1 MKSRKSF
8 LILPLLLL
16 FVTGGLSAQSQ
27 QLPRWDEIE
36 YPPLKNFSKPDLEIF
51 TLDNGIE
58 FFLIEDN
65 ELPLVNIRVT
75 VRTGGILDP
84 NDKTGLTNI
93 LGDVIRSGGSENYPA
108 DELNTLLENKA
119 ASMETFGGFTSM
131 GASMNVLKEDVDELL
146 PVFVD
151 LLQNPQLPEDKISLA
166 KTQYKSS
173 VSRRNDDQGGIANRE
188 FGRLIYGADSPYGRM
203 MEYETIDAVTRADLE
218 ERHSEAFVGSNML
231 IGIVGDF
238 NTEEMKQKLQAA
250 FGSIPTGSPTN
261 LLPPE
266 VNYEYTSSINFINKP
281 DVNQSYVLLGHIGGL
296 RENPDYA
303 ALQVMNEVLSGGF
316 SGRLF
321 QVVRTDLGLAYAVFG
336 AFGSGTLYEGQFYA
350 GVMTQSASTAQA
362 IDAIIEQIRRIQNEP
377 ITEQELSLTK
387 DQFLNSLV
395 FRYDSKAKVL
405 NERLSNEYV
414 GLPADAFD
422 KLIDEIKAVSIED
435 VQRVA
440 RQYLRPDVLQ
450 ILVVGNG
457 TEIGDQ
463 LEKYGQIN
471 EVDIEIPTPS
481 ASSSESESGDA
492 VRGSEWKERMSVAI
506 LPQGRPEGVIVM
518 DAVNDIQTPNG
529 PMSLVNEQELDFTGR
544 KLTSI
549 ISTPMGDITVE
560 IGETTGSQ
568 SVAGQSMNLPP
579 VQVKAAWE
587 ELYRSPLWVAL
598 NPSSYTAEFLGVV
611 EEDGAQYV
619 QVKFQGEEDNISLTV
634 LLDPET
640 ALPFKSSSTYFVAQ
654 MGDNIT
660 TETRFN
666 NWTAA
671 DGILMAYERITFVN
685 GAEQSTLK
693 VNSHAVR

>member
-1 MKSRKSF
+1 MNFIKPFSTF
-8 LILPLLLL
+8 TLLLL
-16 FVTGGLSAQSQ
+16 FLAGGLTAQAQ

-36 YPPLKNFSKPDLEIF
+36 YPPLKNFSKPELDIF

-58 FFLIEDN
+58 FYLIEDN

-84 NDKTGLTNI
+84 ADKTGLTNI
-93 LGDVIRSGGSENYPA
+93 LGDVLRSGGSQNYPA
-108 DELNTLLENKA
+108 DALNTLLENKA

-131 GASMNVLKEDVDELL
+131 GASMSVLKEDVDELL
-146 PVFVD
+146 PVFID
-151 LLQNPQLPEDKISLA
+151 LLQNPLLPEDKISLS

-173 VSRRNDDQGGIANRE
+173 ISRRNDDQGGIANRE
-188 FGRLIYGADSPYGRM
+188 FGRLIYGEESPYGRM
-203 MEYETIDAVTRADLE
+203 MEYATIDAVTRQDLV
-218 ERHSEAFVGSNML
+218 ERHEEAFVGSNML

-238 NTEEMKQKLQAA
+238 DAEEMKQKLQAA

-266 VNYEYTSSINFINKP
+266 VNYEYTSTINFIDKP

-296 RENPDYA
+296 RDNPDYA

-350 GVMTQSASTAQA
+350 GVMTQSATTAQA

-377 ITEQELSLTK
+377 ITQEELTLTK

-395 FRYDSKAKVL
+395 FKYDSKAKVL
-405 NERLSNEYV
+405 NERLTNEYV

-422 KLIDEIKAVSIED
+422 KLIDEIKAVSIDD

-440 RQYLRPDVLQ
+440 REYLRPDALQ

-457 TEIGDQ
+457 AEIGDQ
-463 LEKYGQIN
+463 LAKYGEIN
-471 EVDIEIPTPS
+471 GIDIAIPTP
-481 ASSSESESGDA
+481 AAKADETKGDA
-492 VRGSEWKERMSVAI
+492 ARGTEWLNRMVAAM
-506 LPQGRPEGVIVM
+506 LPGGQPEGAIVM
-518 DAVNDIQTPNG
+518 DAVNNVQTPNG
-529 PMSLVNEQELDFTGR
+529 PMALVSEQRMDVAGKQLI
-544 KLTSI
+544 SI
-549 ISTPMGDITVE
+549 ISTPMGDITIE
-560 IGETTGSQ
+560 INETSGSQ
-568 SVAGQSMNLPP
+568 SMAGQSMNLPP
-579 VQVKAAWE
+579 QQVQAAWE

-598 NPSSYTAEFLGVV
+598 NPSDYSAEFLGVV
-611 EEDGAQYV
+611 EEEGSQYV
-619 QVKFQGEEDNISLTV
+619 QVRFNGASDAIALIV

-640 ALPFKSSSTYFVAQ
+640 ALPYKSSTSTFVPQ
-654 MGDNIT
+654 MGANIDSDT
-660 TETRFN
+660 LFK
-666 NWTAA
+666 NWTES
-671 DGILMAYERITFVN
+671 DGIMMAYDRVTFVN
-685 GAEQSTLK
+685 GEEQSTMT
-693 VNSHAVR
+693 VNSHSVE

>member
-1 MKSRKSF
+1 
-8 LILPLLLL
+8 
-16 FVTGGLSAQSQ
+16 
-27 QLPRWDEIE
+27 
-36 YPPLKNFSKPDLEIF
+36 
-51 TLDNGIE
+51 
-58 FFLIEDN
+58 
-65 ELPLVNIRVT
+65 
-75 VRTGGILDP
+75 
-84 NDKTGLTNI
+84 
-93 LGDVIRSGGSENYPA
+93 
-108 DELNTLLENKA
+108 
-119 ASMETFGGFTSM
+119 M
-131 GASMNVLKEDVDELL
+131 GASMSVLKEDMDELL

-151 LLQNPQLPEDKISLA
+151 LLQNPLIPEDKISLA

-188 FGRLIYGADSPYGRM
+188 FGRLIYGEDSPYGRM
-203 MEYETIDAVTRADLE
+203 MEYETIDAVTRTDLV
-218 ERHSEAFVGSNML
+218 ERHQEAFVGSNML

-250 FGSIPTGSPTN
+250 FGSVPTGSPTN

-266 VNYEYTSSINFINKP
+266 INYEYTSTINFIDKP

-296 RENPDYA
+296 RENPDNA

-350 GVMTQSASTAQA
+350 GVMTQSSSTAQA

-377 ITEQELSLTK
+377 ITEEELGLTK

-405 NERLSNEYV
+405 SERLSNEYV

-440 RQYLRPDVLQ
+440 RQYLRSDALQ

-457 TEIGDQ
+457 AEIGDQ
-463 LEKYGQIN
+463 LEKYGKINQI
-471 EVDIEIPTPS
+471 DIEIPTPS
-481 ASSSESESGDA
+481 ASASEATSGD
-492 VRGSEWKERMSVAI
+492 VTRGAEWMNRMSGAM

-518 DAVNDIQTPNG
+518 DAVNNLQTPNG
-529 PMSLVNEQELDFTGR
+529 PMALVSEQELDFAGQ
-544 KLTSI
+544 KLIST
-549 ISTPMGDITVE
+549 ISTPMGDVVVE
-560 IGETTGSQ
+560 VGENSGSQ
-568 SVAGQSMNLPP
+568 SMGGQSMSLPP
-579 VQVKAAWE
+579 AQVKAAWE
-587 ELYRSPLWVAL
+587 ELYRSPLWVAM
-598 NPSSYTAEFLGVV
+598 NTDQYTAEFLGVV
-611 EEDGAQYV
+611 EEEGGQYV
-619 QVKFQGEEDNISLTV
+619 QVRFNGEADNISLTV

-654 MGDNIT
+654 MGQNVS
-660 TETRFN
+660 TETLFN
-666 NWTAA
+666 DWTLA
-671 DGILMAYERITFVN
+671 DGVMMAYERITFVN
-685 GAEQSTLK
+685 GAEQSTMK
-693 VNSHAVR
+693 VNSHSVR

>member
-1 MKSRKSF
+1 MKSLKSI

-16 FVTGGLSAQSQ
+16 FVTEGLSAQSQ
-27 QLPRWDEIE
+27 KLPRWDEIE
-36 YPPLKNFSKPDLEIF
+36 YPPLKNFTKPELDIF

-58 FFLIEDN
+58 FYLIEDN
-65 ELPLVNIRVT
+65 ELPLVNVRVT

-84 NDKTGLTNI
+84 ADKTGLTNI
-93 LGDVIRSGGSENYPA
+93 LGDVLRSGGSENYPA

-119 ASMETFGGFTSM
+119 ASMETFGGFTSI
-131 GASMNVLKEDVDELL
+131 GASMNVLKEDIDELL

-151 LLQNPQLPEDKISLA
+151 LLQNPLIPEDKISLA

-261 LLPPE
+261 LFPPE
-266 VNYEYTSSINFINKP
+266 INYEYTSTINFIDKP

-377 ITEQELSLTK
+377 ITEEEIGLTK

-440 RQYLRPDVLQ
+440 RHYLRPDALQ

-457 TEIGDQ
+457 AEIGDQ
-463 LEKYGQIN
+463 LEKYGQVN
-471 EVDIEIPTPS
+471 NVDIEIPTPS
-481 ASSSESESGDA
+481 SSSSSESGDA
-492 VRGSEWKERMSVAI
+492 IRGAEWKDRMSGAM
-506 LPQGRPEGVIVM
+506 LPQGRPEGIIVM
-518 DAVNDIQTPNG
+518 DAVNNVQTPNG
-529 PMSLVNEQELDFTGR
+529 PMALVSEQELDFTGQ
-544 KLTSI
+544 KLIST
-549 ISTPMGDITVE
+549 ISTPMGDIVVE
-560 IGETTGSQ
+560 VGVSSGSQ
-568 SVAGQSMNLPP
+568 SMGGQSMNLPP
-579 VQVKAAWE
+579 TQVKAAWE

-598 NPSSYTAEFLGVV
+598 NPDQYIAEFLGVV
-611 EEDGAQYV
+611 EEEGAQYV
-619 QVKFQGEEDNISLTV
+619 QVKFQGEADNISLTV

-654 MGDNIT
+654 IGDNVS

-666 NWTAA
+666 DWKLS
-671 DGILMAYERITFVN
+671 DGVMMAYERITFVN
-685 GAEQSTLK
+685 GTEQSTMK
-693 VNSHAVR
+693 VNSHSLR

>member
-1 MKSRKSF
+1 MKSLKSI

-16 FVTGGLSAQSQ
+16 FVTEGLSAQSQ

-36 YPPLKNFSKPDLEIF
+36 YPPLKNFTKPELDIF

-58 FFLIEDN
+58 FYLIEDN
-65 ELPLVNIRVT
+65 ELPLVNVRVT

-84 NDKTGLTNI
+84 ADKTGLTNI
-93 LGDVIRSGGSENYPA
+93 LGDVLRSGGSENYPA

-119 ASMETFGGFTSM
+119 ASMETFGGFTSI
-131 GASMNVLKEDVDELL
+131 GASMNVLKEDIDELL

-151 LLQNPQLPEDKISLA
+151 LLQNPLIPEDKISLA

-261 LLPPE
+261 LFPPE
-266 VNYEYTSSINFINKP
+266 INYEYTSTINFIDKP

-377 ITEQELSLTK
+377 ITEEEIGLTK

-440 RQYLRPDVLQ
+440 RHYLRPDALQ

-457 TEIGDQ
+457 AEIGDQ
-463 LEKYGQIN
+463 LEKYGQVN
-471 EVDIEIPTPS
+471 NVDIEIPTPS
-481 ASSSESESGDA
+481 SSSSSESGDA
-492 VRGSEWKERMSVAI
+492 IRGAEWKDRMSGAM
-506 LPQGRPEGVIVM
+506 LPQGRPEGIIVM
-518 DAVNDIQTPNG
+518 DAVNNVQTPNG
-529 PMSLVNEQELDFTGR
+529 PMALVSEQELDFTGQ
-544 KLTSI
+544 KLIST
-549 ISTPMGDITVE
+549 ISTPMGDIVVE
-560 IGETTGSQ
+560 VGVSSGSQ
-568 SVAGQSMNLPP
+568 SMGGQSMNLPP
-579 VQVKAAWE
+579 TQVKAAWE

-598 NPSSYTAEFLGVV
+598 NPDQYIAEFLGVV
-611 EEDGAQYV
+611 EEEGAQYV
-619 QVKFQGEEDNISLTV
+619 QVKFQGEADNISLTV
-634 LLDPET
+634 LLDLET

-654 MGDNIT
+654 IGDNVS

-666 NWTAA
+666 DWKLS
-671 DGILMAYERITFVN
+671 DGVMMAYERITFVN
-685 GAEQSTLK
+685 GTEQSTMK
-693 VNSHAVR
+693 VNSHSLR